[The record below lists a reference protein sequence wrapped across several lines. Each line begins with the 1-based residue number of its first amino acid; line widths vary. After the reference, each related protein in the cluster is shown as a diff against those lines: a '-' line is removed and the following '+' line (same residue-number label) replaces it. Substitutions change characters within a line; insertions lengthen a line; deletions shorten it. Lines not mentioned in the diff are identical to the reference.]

1 MNKTI
6 FEALYFNIGNV
17 MVECKVTVIEA
28 FDLDYYPGWCKAVL
42 KDSDGDE
49 HILVDKLPVIGVT
62 DDEISKLPLEK
73 FIRVE
78 IINDLGNIVEI
89 TTEKPDGIETED
101 GESHFMVFKD
111 IIKIE

>member
-1 MNKTI
+1 
-6 FEALYFNIGNV
+6 

-28 FDLDYYPGWCKAVL
+28 FDLDCYPGWCRAVL
-42 KDSDGDE
+42 KDSDGAE

-73 FIRVE
+73 YIRVE

-101 GESHFMVFKD
+101 GESHFIVFKD
-111 IIKIE
+111 IIKIYVIVLLLYLIIHGPF